1 VKKYIVKLDE
11 TEKSHLQKIIS
22 SGKNSARKLTHARIL
37 LKADESECR
46 GWKDQE
52 IAKALDIGVST
63 VERVRK
69 DFVEE
74 SFEIALNG
82 RPQPPRN
89 PRKVDGKVE
98 AYLISLACST
108 PPEGYSYW
116 SLRLLAD
123 QVVQA
128 DVIDSISHEEVR
140 RTLKKMS

>member
-1 VKKYIVKLDE
+1 MKKYIVTLTKA
-11 TEKSHLQKIIS
+11 EKASLQKLIS
-22 SGKNSARKLTHARIL
+22 SGKASARKLTHARIL
-37 LKADESECR
+37 LKADESECQ
-46 GWKDQE
+46 GWKDKE
-52 IAKALDIGVST
+52 IASALDVGTAT

-69 DFVEE
+69 AFVEE

-82 RPQPPRN
+82 RPLPLKN

-123 QVVQA
+123 RIVQA
-128 DVIDSISHEEVR
+128 EVIDSISHEEVR
-140 RTLKKMS
+140 RTLKKTS

>member
-1 VKKYIVKLDE
+1 MKKYIVKLTK
-11 TEKSHLQKIIS
+11 TEKANLKKIIS
-22 SGKNSARKLTHARIL
+22 SGKASARKLAHARIL
-37 LKADESECR
+37 LKADESECQ

-52 IAKALDIGVST
+52 IAKALDVGVST

-69 DFVEE
+69 SFVEE

-82 RPQPPRN
+82 RPVPSRN

-123 QVVQA
+123 RLVQA
-128 DVIDSISHEEVR
+128 EVIDSISHEEVR
-140 RTLKKMS
+140 RTLKKMN